1 MEIAVVILNYNGEK
15 FLEEFLPTVIEHSKN
30 ATVYVADNCSTDNSV
45 DFLKQNFPDVRLI
58 INTENGG
65 FAKGYND
72 ALKHV
77 QADYYV
83 LLNSD
88 IEVTA
93 NWIQP
98 CVDLLESDKSIA
110 GLQPKIIA
118 HHDKTKFEHAGAAGG
133 YLDNDFFP
141 FCQGRI
147 FDEVETDTGQYS
159 LSHEVFWASGACLFM
174 RAELYHELGGLDE
187 SFFAHMEEIDLCWRI
202 KQQGHKIY
210 YCADATVY
218 HVGGGTLNYNSPKKT
233 FLNFRNSLYMI
244 TKNYDGNLFFKIL
257 KRLLLDGLAGS
268 MFILKLQ
275 FKHFWAVLSAHFA
288 FYRNLG
294 QLLKKRKAIKLART
308 NFNAVGFYKKSIIFK
323 KYFGGVSKF
332 SQLDSK
338 DFY

>member
-1 MEIAVVILNYNGEK
+1 
-15 FLEEFLPTVIEHSKN
+15 
-30 ATVYVADNCSTDNSV
+30 
-45 DFLKQNFPDVRLI
+45 LI
-58 INTENGG
+58 INEENGG

-77 QADYYV
+77 KADYYV

-88 IEVTA
+88 IEVTP

-98 CVDLLESDKSIA
+98 CIDILERDSSIA

-147 FDEVETDTGQYS
+147 FDEVETDVSQYNK
-159 LSHEVFWASGACLFM
+159 SHEVFWASGACLFI

-210 YCADATVY
+210 YCADSTVY

-244 TKNYDGNLFFKIL
+244 TKNYEGNLFFKIF
-257 KRLLLDGLAGS
+257 KRQLLDGLAGS
-268 MFILKLQ
+268 MFILKFQ
-275 FKHFWAVLSAHFA
+275 FKHCWAVITAHFT
-288 FYRNLG
+288 FYGNLS
-294 QLLKKRKAIKLART
+294 QLLKKRKSIKSARANYNRT
-308 NFNAVGFYKKSIIFK
+308 GLYKKSIIFK
-323 KYFGGVSKF
+323 KYFVGVSKF
-332 SQLDSK
+332 SQLETK
-338 DFY
+338 DFH